1 MDRYAITMRERER
14 EKSRVYLAIAKEGRR
29 SVEKRWE
36 TLGQSIAIRLERGKS
51 EHLRGQTYVGR
62 DSIGKNE

>member
-1 MDRYAITMRERER
+1 MDCYEITIREKERER

-36 TLGQSIAIRLERGKS
+36 TLGQSIAVRLRRGKS
-51 EHLRGQTYVGR
+51 EHLRGQTVR
-62 DSIGKNE
+62 RTRLDRQ